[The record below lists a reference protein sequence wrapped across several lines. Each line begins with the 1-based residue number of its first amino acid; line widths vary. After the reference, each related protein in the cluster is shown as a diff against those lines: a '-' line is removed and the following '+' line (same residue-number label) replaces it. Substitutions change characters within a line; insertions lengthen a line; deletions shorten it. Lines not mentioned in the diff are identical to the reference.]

1 MTHPRAGGFHRSGRT
16 DAPPIPLR
24 RSETLT
30 DTANVDR
37 GTGAATR
44 RRKPDS
50 SSIRRVGFEYR
61 GISEREPSSLWFPAN
76 AGRLLGLVETAS
88 YMQRVRPYE
97 SPSLKRVV
105 GHLSLNLLN
114 AIVAPAALFYVC
126 LVTLNISWA
135 LGAALAWC
143 YLGMAWRALTKRRM
157 SGLLLL
163 TGLALTAR
171 TAVAYATGGTFF
183 YFLQPI
189 LSDTVL
195 ATVFFLS
202 LATARPIVARLAG
215 DFYPMNAD
223 IAARPRIRTLLWRL
237 TLLWAT
243 VILAKAAITFWLLQ
257 SHSLVTFVVL
267 KSVVLITM
275 TATAVTVTV
284 WTAARVARSEGL
296 LHTA

>member
-1 MTHPRAGGFHRSGRT
+1 
-16 DAPPIPLR
+16 
-24 RSETLT
+24 
-30 DTANVDR
+30 
-37 GTGAATR
+37 
-44 RRKPDS
+44 
-50 SSIRRVGFEYR
+50 
-61 GISEREPSSLWFPAN
+61 
-76 AGRLLGLVETAS
+76 
-88 YMQRVRPYE
+88 MQRVRPYE

-143 YLGMAWRALTKRRM
+143 YLGMAWRTLTKRRM